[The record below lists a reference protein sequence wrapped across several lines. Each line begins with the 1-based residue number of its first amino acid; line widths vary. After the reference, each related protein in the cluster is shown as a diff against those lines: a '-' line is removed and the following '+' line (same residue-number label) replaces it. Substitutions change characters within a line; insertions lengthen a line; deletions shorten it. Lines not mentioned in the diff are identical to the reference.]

1 MDAISNINELPVV
14 NLAQIFEKLPWQ
26 ERLKVEQVCKNWQ
39 HVGKN
44 LSWAN
49 YRIFDNFKYEH
60 LSDTR
65 AMQIKPFF
73 ERCGRHLRHLTLR
86 KWSPEAVLSF
96 IRMAPNVQHLKFWLV
111 KLNDES
117 LMELAGIVPALK
129 SLAVKVSLRCEER
142 YTDYNLGLMECFKV
156 MTCLEYLYLYETG
169 ALFSQQSF
177 IQFPSNLKYLELH
190 YVCNAAQI
198 LSWVALGCKNLKGLH
213 LSGITNENLFRSI
226 SQIKSLTY
234 LDMSFKWVMYEIGFV
249 FEELTELRALEI
261 DTLDETVISEIAQ
274 HCKKLEHLDICY
286 SRREISAQT
295 HANVLRLA
303 SLPNLCSLEIR
314 ASNYQKEQ
322 STEFVNRFVAKGN
335 LQYIKM
341 YVHGPLE
348 HEVLLEILRRCK
360 NIRSVDLEF
369 GPMNSDFYSKICQ
382 VVDEIDEENSQQRE
396 LTGEEHPIVEVQYNK
411 YLAEY
416 MAVPYKWLQFKDPI
430 SRSAVNEKWKF
441 GWLGAGKP

>member
-1 MDAISNINELPVV
+1 
-14 NLAQIFEKLPWQ
+14 
-26 ERLKVEQVCKNWQ
+26 
-39 HVGKN
+39 
-44 LSWAN
+44 
-49 YRIFDNFKYEH
+49 
-60 LSDTR
+60 
-65 AMQIKPFF
+65 
-73 ERCGRHLRHLTLR
+73 
-86 KWSPEAVLSF
+86 
-96 IRMAPNVQHLKFWLV
+96 MAPNIQHLRFWLV
-111 KLNDES
+111 KLDNES
-117 LMELAGIVPALK
+117 LTELAGIVPGLK

-177 IQFPSNLKYLELH
+177 VQFPSNLKYLELH
-190 YVCNAAQI
+190 YVRNAAQI
-198 LSWVALGCKNLKGLH
+198 LSWVALGCKNLKGLKL
-213 LSGITNENLFRSI
+213 LSGITNENLLRPI

-234 LDMSFKWVMYEIGFV
+234 LSISLRGISFEIGYV

-261 DTLDETVISEIAQ
+261 DTLDETVISAIAQ
-274 HCKKLEHLDICY
+274 HCKKLEHLDICDN
-286 SRREISAQT
+286 RHEISAET
-295 HANVLRLA
+295 HANALRLA
-303 SLPNLCSLEIR
+303 SLPNLCSLEIV

-322 STEFVNRFVAKGN
+322 STEFVNRLVAKGN

-360 NIRSVDLEF
+360 SIRSVDLEF

-382 VVDEIDEENSQQRE
+382 VVDEVDEVDQQQRDF
-396 LTGEEHPIVEVQYNK
+396 TGVTHPIVEVQYNK
-411 YLAEY
+411 YLAEN
-416 MAVPYKWLQFKDPI
+416 MAVPYKWLQFKDRI